1 MNTSQYMDKQIMDL
15 SNSQNSNNNDFNDLV
30 NPQVDHHIIGDP
42 KKEDIVPSYEFLPI
56 RPIIG
61 SSSPKSNIDSSNVA
75 ARAWN
80 SADSK
85 NNTTES
91 SIRNY
96 GSLDSTEPAKVIVE
110 KDLSSVYSSLLLE
123 IDHTVKKYA
132 DNLLHAMEGVSARL
146 SQLETR
152 SRQIDNSVDE
162 LRLSVGNNHGVTDGK
177 LRQLENILTQVQDG
191 VQVIKDKQEIMDAQL
206 QLMKSQAP
214 KVEQQ
219 AETHNTTHVDSA
231 QPTASAPI
239 QSHQQFPPVVLTQPP
254 STVPP
259 PNAPPP
265 PQQNPPYQVQLQNQY
280 PQNPIPSHP
289 QSEAYFPPAGQAP
302 ENLSQQYQPPAPQQH
317 QTPPPPPHQQYQP
330 TPAPMYSQPSPSLPA
345 QPHPPHSSVHPS
357 QPQPLAG
364 HHREETPFVPSQT
377 YPPPSIRQQP
387 PHPSS
392 GAPPSQQLY
401 ATPPNMFE
409 PQSSRPGPGYSGAYG
424 PSSLPGEPY
433 PYSSSPGQ
441 YGSGSSMKPPL
452 VSLPAMGQSGGSGYQ
467 QLPTAR
473 ILPQALPTASAVSS
487 GSSSPRTGNRVPI
500 DDVVDK
506 VTNMGFSRDQVRAT
520 VRRLTESGQAV
531 DLNTVLDKLMNDGEV
546 QPPRGWFGR

>member
-15 SNSQNSNNNDFNDLV
+15 TNSQNSNNNNDFIDLA
-30 NPQVDHHIIGDP
+30 NPQVDQ
-42 KKEDIVPSYEFLPI
+42 KKEDIVPSYEFHPI
-56 RPIIG
+56 RPITG
-61 SSSPKSNIDSSNVA
+61 SSSPKSNVDSTNVA

-85 NNTTES
+85 NNNTTES

-96 GSLDSTEPAKVIVE
+96 GSLDSTEPTKVIVE
-110 KDLSSVYSSLLLE
+110 KDLSSVYSSLLSE
-123 IDHTVKKYA
+123 IDHTVKKYT
-132 DNLLHAMEGVSARL
+132 DSLLHAMEGVSARL

-191 VQVIKDKQEIMDAQL
+191 VQVIKDKQDIMDAQL
-206 QLMKSQAP
+206 KLMKSQAP

-219 AETHNTTHVDSA
+219 AETHNITHVDSA
-231 QPTASAPI
+231 QPTASAPL
-239 QSHQQFPPVVLTQPP
+239 QSHQNFTPVALTQPP

-265 PQQNPPYQVQLQNQY
+265 PPQQNLPYQVQPQNQY

-289 QSEAYFPPAGQAP
+289 QSEAYYPPAGQAP
-302 ENLSQQYQPPAPQQH
+302 ENISQLYQQPAPQQH

-330 TPAPMYSQPSPSLPA
+330 APPPMYSQPPPPLPA
-345 QPHPPHSSVHPS
+345 QPHPPHSSVNPS
-357 QPQPLAG
+357 QPQTLAG
-364 HHREETPFVPSQT
+364 HHREEMPFVPSQT
-377 YPPPSIRQQP
+377 YPPANIRQQP
-387 PHPSS
+387 SHPSS

-401 ATPPNMFE
+401 GTPPNMFE

-424 PSSLPGEPY
+424 PSSVPGEPY

-441 YGSGSSMKPPL
+441 YGSGSSMKPPQ
-452 VSLPAMGQSGGSGYQ
+452 VSLPAMSQSGSSGYQ

-506 VTNMGFSRDQVRAT
+506 VTNMGFSRDQVRTT

>member
-1 MNTSQYMDKQIMDL
+1 MDL
-15 SNSQNSNNNDFNDLV
+15 SNSQNSNNDDFIDLV
-30 NPQVDHHIIGDP
+30 NP
-42 KKEDIVPSYEFLPI
+42 KKEDIVPSYEFHPI
-56 RPIIG
+56 RPIG
-61 SSSPKSNIDSSNVA
+61 SSSPIDSITVAA

-85 NNTTES
+85 NNTET

-96 GSLDSTEPAKVIVE
+96 GSLDTIEPAKVMVE
-110 KDLSSVYSSLLLE
+110 KDLGSVYSSLLSE
-123 IDHTVKKYA
+123 IDHTVKKYT

-162 LRLSVGNNHGVTDGK
+162 LKLSVGNNHGVTDGK
-177 LRQLENILTQVQDG
+177 LRQLENILREVQDG
-191 VQVIKDKQEIMDAQL
+191 VQVIRDKQEIMDAQL

-214 KVEQQ
+214 MIEQQ
-219 AETHNTTHVDSA
+219 AETHSTSHTDSSL
-231 QPTASAPI
+231 PTASAPLH
-239 QSHQQFPPVVLTQPP
+239 SHQQLPPVALTQPP
-254 STVPP
+254 STQAP
-259 PNAPPP
+259 PNFPPPP
-265 PQQNPPYQVQLQNQY
+265 PQQNLPYQVQLQNQF
-280 PQNPIPSHP
+280 PQTPIPSHP
-289 QSEAYFPPAGQAP
+289 QPEAYYPPAGQAP
-302 ENLSQQYQPPAPQQH
+302 ENLSQQYQLPAAQQH
-317 QTPPPPPHQQYQP
+317 QTPLHQQHQPAPQPNYSQPPPPQ
-330 TPAPMYSQPSPSLPA
+330 PA
-345 QPHPPHSSVHPS
+345 QPHLPHSSVNPS
-357 QPQPLAG
+357 QPQPLVG

-377 YPPPSIRQQP
+377 YPPPSIRQP

-409 PQSSRPGPGYSGAYG
+409 PPSIRPGPGYSGVYG
-424 PSSLPGEPY
+424 PSSVPVEPY

-441 YGSGSSMKPPL
+441 YGSGSSMKPPQ
-452 VSLPAMGQSGGSGYQ
+452 VSLPAMGQSGSSGYQ
-467 QLPTAR
+467 QIPTAR

-487 GSSSPRTGNRVPI
+487 GSSSPGSGNRVPI

-506 VTNMGFSRDQVRAT
+506 VTNMGFPRDQVRAT
-520 VRRLTESGQAV
+520 VRRLTESGQVV